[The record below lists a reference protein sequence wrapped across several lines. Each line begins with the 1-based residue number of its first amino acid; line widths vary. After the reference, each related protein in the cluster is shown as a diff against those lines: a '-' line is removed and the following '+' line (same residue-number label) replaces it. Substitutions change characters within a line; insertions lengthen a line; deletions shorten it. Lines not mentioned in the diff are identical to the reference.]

1 MVSQAWLTF
10 LIPESESSQMIIEEV
25 FSTCWT
31 YRRLLMCAKETKF
44 EYVLKTVTI
53 LTVAYYFKILIV
65 TQHALKGRSN
75 TRLPINQCDPSF
87 TVSKYSYTF
96 CKVVNLKY

>member
-44 EYVLKTVTI
+44 EYVLKTVTNPNA
-53 LTVAYYFKILIV
+53 AYYFKILIF
-65 TQHALKGRSN
+65 TPHALKD
-75 TRLPINQCDPSF
+75 DPN
-87 TVSKYSYTF
+87 TVSKYLSIHTHF
-96 CKVVNLKY
+96 AK